1 MGMTPVVSSSPSE
14 RLSAGD
20 IDLEVVR
27 RGAGRPVLLLHGMQT
42 VDPRARFLDLLGRR
56 AEIIAPSHPGFGH
69 SPRPPDFETVADLV
83 HLYLDVLD
91 TLPYAKVTL
100 MGLSFGGWLAAEI
113 AVKCCHR
120 LDRLVLVD
128 AFGLKLSGRETPDI
142 LDVFNTSPQEVR
154 RRSWHDPAKAPDVD
168 AMSDDELIVR
178 ARNWDALCL
187 YGWHPYM
194 YNPQLKRWL
203 RRITIPTLVLWGAD
217 DGVVKPSYGRGYS
230 ALIPGSLFGANPLI
244 LGILARQMR
253 NVRILSMGTLVSLRK
268 DPVRIAEEYA
278 TADVICRGRLEIGFV
293 KSGGTE
299 MASNN
304 ANPVNNVERY
314 WEAIDLIRKALTHQ
328 DGPFSWEGKHFT
340 HRHVN
345 IWPRPW
351 QQPHPRLWAAT
362 GDPDTA
368 TEVGRRGM
376 VNVLVLRGADGTKR
390 AWGAYRQARAEAR
403 LPEVGTDHFA
413 YAAFVYVG
421 DTHEEGVRVGS
432 KLLWFLNTSLKS
444 APQYS
449 KFLPGTV
456 PPQSAP
462 LLYRSAPRP
471 TTAAGGPRPVASA
484 SQNAATLIGLTADQA
499 RERGILFAGNPDTVY
514 RQIHDFYTEV
524 GGFGH
529 LVMIGRSGFLTHAE
543 AEKGIRLFSAEV
555 MPRLKELG

>member
-1 MGMTPVVSSSPSE
+1 
-14 RLSAGD
+14 
-20 IDLEVVR
+20 
-27 RGAGRPVLLLHGMQT
+27 
-42 VDPRARFLDLLGRR
+42 VDVWYQC
-56 AEIIAPSHPGFGH
+56 EN
-69 SPRPPDFETVADLV
+69 
-83 HLYLDVLD
+83 
-91 TLPYAKVTL
+91 PYPFV
-100 MGLSFGGWLAAEI
+100 
-113 AVKCCHR
+113 
-120 LDRLVLVD
+120 
-128 AFGLKLSGRETPDI
+128 PQDI
-142 LDVFNTSPQEVR
+142 LDR
-154 RRSWHDPAKAPDVD
+154 VD
-168 AMSDDELIVR
+168 SVR
-178 ARNWDALCL
+178 ASLPNKYCDPKIAADLFEEVLDEFMLC
-187 YGWHPYM
+187 
-194 YNPQLKRWL
+194 
-203 RRITIPTLVLWGAD
+203 D
-217 DGVVKPSYGRGYS
+217 DQGLNVVAIEHHAG
-230 ALIPGSLFGANPLI
+230 INSLLGANPLI

-268 DPVRIAEEYA
+268 DPVRVAEEYA

-390 AWGAYRQARAEAR
+390 AWGAYRQARAETR